1 LNSGLDLT
9 GIAPGQPWAD
19 LSLKSLVMLALL
31 HEPTAYPGLIHELK
45 ARISCGVDLLRR
57 QEEASLT
64 CTWLYRRVFILNP
77 EDCDGRSALP
87 LEFRIE
93 HHGIGVEGAGAICVE
108 GLPDG
113 LRGDRRDQPMNQKD
127 WTAFF
132 EALRSKNLSD
142 YLDDSEITRDHSGDT
157 RTYVYS
163 ADLPAGFLLESDG
176 SLYFQSS
183 DLLRRQAQAPSW
195 PEAGAEAGAAAAAE
209 LDADLDDPV
218 DDAVEGPQLLGRFV
232 PDWQGSGEGPIR
244 RLGSQWI
251 VPVAWVEE
259 IDVRHQVAM
268 GELGELLG
276 LGTMD
281 DSLADWPSRLAQ
293 LLAVQQPDQ
302 GANQERS
309 DAPLSN

>member
-1 LNSGLDLT
+1 MSPAVALPGM
-9 GIAPGQPWAD
+9 APGDPWAD
-19 LSLKSLVMLALL
+19 VSLKSLVRLALL
-31 HEPTAYPGLIHELK
+31 QEPTAYPGLIHELR
-45 ARISCGVDLLRR
+45 ARISCGVDLLRH
-57 QEEASLT
+57 QKEASLS
-64 CTWLYRRVFILNP
+64 CTWLYRRSFILNP
-77 EDCDGRSALP
+77 QDCDGRIPLP

-93 HHGIGVEGAGAICVE
+93 HHGIGIEGAGAICVD

-113 LRGDRRDQPMNQKD
+113 LRGDRCDQQANQKD

-132 EALRSKNLSD
+132 EALRSRNLSD
-142 YLDDSEITRDHSGDT
+142 YIDDSEISRDHSGDS

-163 ADLPAGFLLESDG
+163 PDLPAGLLLESDG

-183 DLLRRQAQAPSW
+183 DPLRRQAQAPSW
-195 PEAGAEAGAAAAAE
+195 AEAGAEADATADATADAE
-209 LDADLDDPV
+209 LE
-218 DDAVEGPQLLGRFV
+218 DAVEGPQLLGRFV
-232 PDWQGSGEGPIR
+232 PDWQGSGDGPIR

-276 LGTMD
+276 LGTTD

-293 LLAVQQPDQ
+293 LLVAQQSDQ
-302 GANQERS
+302 GTNQQHS
-309 DAPLSN
+309 DPPLSS